1 MSQVPSTSYSC
12 VYIYIHTY
20 LWIYICIYIYVYMY
34 GKMLSTGTKDVPGE
48 LSSGVGSDLDAA
60 ADRVH
65 RWGGSA
71 VHHQRH
77 SLRWGL
83 HQIQCYLE
91 PMREVGTVGSGNFEG
106 QINVKLFESQKSNA
120 RMMKNQKPVVY
131 LCKNDESWS
140 SFNHDTAGCGCLLR
154 ALHIAQSRHGTWPRN
169 SANQREMVLM
179 AMDKSSSPIV

>member
-1 MSQVPSTSYSC
+1 MC
-12 VYIYIHTY
+12 IYIYIH
-20 LWIYICIYIYVYMY
+20 IYEFTSAYIYMCICMERCFQLDQ
-34 GKMLSTGTKDVPGE
+34 GCPGE

-83 HQIQCYLE
+83 HQTQCYLE

-106 QINVKLFESQKSNA
+106 QINVKLFESQKA
-120 RMMKNQKPVVY
+120 MQEWWKPKPVVY

-154 ALHIAQSRHGTWPRN
+154 ALHIAQSRHGTWPRTQQI
-169 SANQREMVLM
+169 SERWF
-179 AMDKSSSPIV
+179 